1 MGSNRTGVEFLR
13 KVAFLLRPIEDFKA
27 LLMVDI
33 RNEIIIENKESQ
45 KIPTRNLGGHS
56 AGPVIE
62 I

>member
-1 MGSNRTGVEFLR
+1 M
-13 KVAFLLRPIEDFKA
+13 AFLLRPIEDFKA